1 MKLIIETDEN
11 NLNKYIFDEF
21 VYRLEK
27 MWDKEYINIWLSWW
41 NSILSFYKY
50 LQENGNLIDKKIW
63 EKINLGF
70 VDERIVPFEDKESNY
85 WLLKSILLDKLVEK
99 KLIKDSQIKKI
110 YLNSKNISKDYTKSF
125 PFIDIWL
132 FWVGEDWHIAS
143 IFPKHQILKDKS
155 NSYLQINDSP
165 KLPKNRIT
173 ISPLYLQSIDTCFV
187 FFIWEKKV
195 KAFENF
201 LDPGISETICPA
213 KLVYNCENQIIIS
226 NI

>member
-1 MKLIIETDEN
+1 MKLIIETDEKI
-11 NLNKYIFDEF
+11 LNKYIFDEL
-21 VYRLEK
+21 VNSLEK
-27 MWDKEYINIWLSWW
+27 MWEKDYINIWLSWW
-41 NSILSFYKY
+41 NSILSFYKH
-50 LQENGNLIDKKIW
+50 LEENSHLIDKSIW
-63 EKINLGF
+63 EKINFGF
-70 VDERIVPFEDKESNY
+70 VDERIVTFDDNYSNY
-85 WLLKSILLDKLVEK
+85 WFLKGIFLDKLVEK

-110 YLNSKNISKDYTKSF
+110 YINSKNISKDYTKSF

-173 ISPLYLQSIDTCFV
+173 ISPLYLQSINTCFV
-187 FFIWEKKV
+187 FFIWEKKL

-201 LDPGISETICPA
+201 LDPGIWENQCPA
-213 KLVYNCENQIIIS
+213 KLIYNCQNQIIIS